1 MKNYTIVN
9 RSIYYGN
16 KPVYFLSKNQ
26 NATVIRECAENVH
39 RFLLD
44 NADITM
50 LGDNSIFDLRI
61 MSCASED
68 FYYII
73 DALNELN
80 HDLLEDPDEE
90 PYFAIDD
97 NIKPSEFFGNVLIKW
112 DMRSHS
118 YKCYDMGIMDLQTL
132 HDMLVFG

>member
-1 MKNYTIVN
+1 MKEYTIN
-9 RSIYYGN
+9 NGFICYGTERA
-16 KPVYFLSKNQ
+16 YALSKHQ
-26 NATVIRECAENVH
+26 NADNIRECAENVH

-44 NADITM
+44 NADISM

-61 MSCASED
+61 MSCAPED
-68 FYYII
+68 FHYVM
-73 DALNELN
+73 DAFNELN

-90 PYFAIDD
+90 PYFVIDD
-97 NIKPSEFFGNVLIKW
+97 NIKPSEFFGDVLIKW

-118 YKCYDMGIMDLQTL
+118 YKCHDMGIMDLRTL

>member
-1 MKNYTIVN
+1 MKNYTIIN
-9 RSIYYGN
+9 HSIYYGD
-16 KPVYFLSKNQ
+16 KPVYFLSKAQ
-26 NATVIRECAENVH
+26 NAAAIRECAENVH

-44 NADITM
+44 NADISM

-68 FYYII
+68 FYYVM

-90 PYFAIDD
+90 PYFVIDD
-97 NIKPSEFFGNVLIKW
+97 NIKPAEFFGNVLIKW

-118 YKCYDMGIMDLQTL
+118 YKCYDMGIMDLKTL

>member
-1 MKNYTIVN
+1 MKNYTIIN
-9 RSIYYGN
+9 RSIYYGD
-16 KPVYFLSKNQ
+16 KPVYFLSKDQ
-26 NATVIRECAENVH
+26 NATAIRECAENVH

-44 NADITM
+44 NADISM

-68 FYYII
+68 FYYVM

-90 PYFAIDD
+90 PYFVIDD
-97 NIKPSEFFGNVLIKW
+97 NIKPAEFFGNVLIKW

-118 YKCYDMGIMDLQTL
+118 YKCYDMGIMDLKTL